1 MITLNSAHDITF
13 SHYCVLLKESD
24 IVLWLMMIPSWHL
37 NDLKPWLWD
46 TMRWWRLFLCMQGH
60 LSTSPLSKKG
70 WMSDQVP
77 KTLRSMPSF
86 FQSCKNPNLDVWS
99 STQNI
104 KEISFSQSCKN
115 PNLDVWSRTQN
126 TGMYSIAFPILR
138 QTRSTWDRGRCH
150 NLRSTPTSPP
160 LPQWLCEQTMSQVSP
175 DKRGKSFWETI
186 LPVHVLD

>member
-70 WMSDQVP
+70 WMPDQVP

-86 FQSCKNPNLDVWS
+86 F
-99 STQNI
+99 
-104 KEISFSQSCKN
+104 QSCKN